1 MPGKTLNATSPES
14 STGADQAEP
23 DPLGA
28 SVRDS
33 GLGLRVDDGGAN
45 PFDIRRNG
53 VFAAAIRATRM
64 PMVISDPN
72 QEDNPIIFANQAF
85 LAMTGYTSE
94 EVIGSNCRFL
104 QGPETDRQ
112 TLADIRLAVEQRRE
126 IATEVLN
133 YRKDGYSFWNALFI
147 SPVFDDAGD
156 LVCFVASQLDVS
168 RRREAEDAL
177 RHAQKM
183 EAIGRLTGG
192 IAHDFN
198 NLLQVMVGYLE
209 LIGSGLRKPEINRE
223 KLLRGIGN
231 ARAAADRATN
241 LTQQL
246 LAFARK
252 RRLEGKVLNLNDL
265 VDTMRQ
271 LVGRTLGDDVTIEI
285 KAADDL
291 WNCRVDPA
299 QVEIALLNILIN
311 ARDAMRGRAGKRVII
326 ETANLIIN
334 HEDLSRYPSLA
345 PGRYA
350 SIALGDTGAGL
361 PIRIVERMMD
371 PFFVTKDEGQGTGL
385 GLTMVY
391 GFAKQSGGAAY
402 IQSEENVGTTVRIY
416 FPAVDEAAPPRAGPS
431 TRALDRLGTETIL
444 VVEARA
450 EIAEIAR
457 MILEDFGYT
466 VCHARTGRD
475 ALALIDGGV
484 PIDMLFSDLV
494 MPDGSDGVEL
504 ARSAKQRRNTI
515 KVLLTTGYAEASL
528 ERSDMGG
535 AEFDVLYKP
544 YGRTDL
550 ARKVRVILDG
560 PTGVG

>member
-14 STGADQAEP
+14 STGAEQAEP

-28 SVRDS
+28 SAGEP
-33 GLGLRVDDGGAN
+33 GLGLRVDDGGADL
-45 PFDIRRNG
+45 FEIRRNG
-53 VFAAAIRATRM
+53 MFAAAIFATRM

-72 QEDNPIIFANQAF
+72 QEDNPIIFANRAF
-85 LAMTGYTSE
+85 LTMTGYTSE

-112 TLADIRLAVEQRRE
+112 TLVDIRLAIAERRE

-147 SPVFDDAGD
+147 SPVFGDAGD

-198 NLLQVMVGYLE
+198 NLLQVMVG
-209 LIGSGLRKPEINRE
+209 
-223 KLLRGIGN
+223 N

-271 LVGRTLGDDVTIEI
+271 IVGRTLGDDVTIAI
-285 KAADDL
+285 KAAEDL

-299 QVEIALLNILIN
+299 QVEIALLNIIIN
-311 ARDAMRGRAGKRVII
+311 ARDAMRGRAGKRVNI

-350 SIALGDTGAGL
+350 SIAIGDTGAGL
-361 PIRIVERMMD
+361 PTHVVERMMD
-371 PFFVTKDEGQGTGL
+371 PFFMTKDEGKGTGL

-416 FPAVDEAAPPRAGPS
+416 FPAVDEAASPRAGPS
-431 TRALDRLGTETIL
+431 THALDRLGTETIL

-457 MILEDFGYT
+457 MILQDFGYT
-466 VCHARTGRD
+466 VYHARTGRD
-475 ALALIDGGV
+475 ALALIDLGKPV
-484 PIDMLFSDLV
+484 DMLFSDLV

-504 ARSAKQRRNTI
+504 ARVAKQRRNTI

-528 ERSDMGG
+528 ERSGMGG

>member
-14 STGADQAEP
+14 STGAEQAEP

-28 SVRDS
+28 SAGEP
-33 GLGLRVDDGGAN
+33 GLGLRVDDGGADL
-45 PFDIRRNG
+45 FEIRRNG
-53 VFAAAIRATRM
+53 MFAAAIFATRM

-72 QEDNPIIFANQAF
+72 QEDNPIIFANRAF
-85 LAMTGYTSE
+85 LTMTGYTSE

-112 TLADIRLAVEQRRE
+112 TLVDIRLAIAERRE

-147 SPVFDDAGD
+147 SPVFGDGGD

-198 NLLQVMVGYLE
+198 NLLQVMVGYLD
-209 LIGSGLRKPEINRE
+209 LIGSGLQKPEINRE

-271 LVGRTLGDDVTIEI
+271 IVGRTLGDDVTIAI
-285 KAADDL
+285 KAAEDL

-299 QVEIALLNILIN
+299 QVEIALLNIIIN
-311 ARDAMRGRAGKRVII
+311 ARDAMRGRAGKRVNI

-350 SIALGDTGAGL
+350 SIAIGDTGAGL
-361 PIRIVERMMD
+361 PTHVVERMMD
-371 PFFVTKDEGQGTGL
+371 PFFMTKDEGKGTGL

-416 FPAVDEAAPPRAGPS
+416 FPAVDEAASPRAGPS
-431 TRALDRLGTETIL
+431 THALDRLGTETIL

-457 MILEDFGYT
+457 MILQDFGYT
-466 VCHARTGRD
+466 VYHARTGRD
-475 ALALIDGGV
+475 ALALIDLGKPV
-484 PIDMLFSDLV
+484 DMLFSDLV

-504 ARSAKQRRNTI
+504 ARVAKLRRNTI

-528 ERSDMGG
+528 ERSGMGG